1 MARALIT
8 GIGGQDGSYLA
19 EQLLAE
25 GAEVYG
31 LARRKAD
38 GLAWRIAALLEDSR
52 FKLIPGD
59 VTDPGCIARIISELR
74 PSHVY
79 NLAAQSFVPFSWDAP
94 MATAQATAL
103 GALNILEALRAMP
116 TDSEG
121 KPVRYYQASSSEMFG
136 NAPVSPQDE
145 DTVLR
150 PRSPYGVS
158 KVFAHNITVNYR
170 ESYGLFAVSGILF
183 NHESERRGLAFVTRK
198 VTWAAARIKRALQE
212 SVALGNLD
220 AARDWGYAPDYTR
233 AMRLMLAADAPDDYV
248 IATGKS
254 HTVRQLCEATFGAL
268 DLDWQK
274 HVVTDP
280 AFLRP
285 AELHALLGDSGKA
298 RRELGWEPQVSFEQM
313 IERMAVADLARVDS
327 GVNWEV

>member
-8 GIGGQDGSYLA
+8 GITGQDGSYLA

-25 GAEVYG
+25 GQEVCG

-38 GLAWRIAALLEDSR
+38 GSQWRIAHLLEHPR
-52 FKLIPGD
+52 LRLIPGD
-59 VTDPGCIARIISELR
+59 VTDPGCMARLISELR
-74 PSHVY
+74 PRFIY

-103 GALNILEALRAMP
+103 GALNILEALRTNP
-116 TDSEG
+116 RDGEG
-121 KPVRYYQASSSEMFG
+121 QPVRYYQASSSEMFG

-145 DTVLR
+145 GTLLR

-170 ESYGLFAVSGILF
+170 ESFGLFATSGILF

-198 VTWAAARIKRALQE
+198 VTWAAARIKRGLQQT
-212 SVALGNLD
+212 VALGNLD
-220 AARDWGYAPDYTR
+220 AVRDWGYAPDYTR
-233 AMRLMLAADAPDDYV
+233 AMRLMLEAGAPGDYV

-254 HTVRQLCEATFGAL
+254 HTVRQLCEAAFGAL

-285 AELHALLGDSGKA
+285 AELHALLGDASKA
-298 RRELGWEPQVSFEQM
+298 QRELGWLPEASFEQM
-313 IERMAVADLARVDS
+313 IARMAAADLERVDKGIS
-327 GVNWEV
+327 WEF